1 MSRSFLWWTAKVL
14 EGVGMLVVLIG
25 VFFSMSLGF
34 EGRGLES
41 MTYEF
46 KGLFLGGALFLAG
59 FILERRIGAR

>member
-1 MSRSFLWWTAKVL
+1 MV
-14 EGVGMLVVLIG
+14 VVLVG

-46 KGLFLGGALFLAG
+46 KGLALGGGLFVLG
-59 FILERRIGAR
+59 VLIERRIGTR

>member
-1 MSRSFLWWTAKVL
+1 MNRGAWWWVAKTL
-14 EGVGMLVVLIG
+14 EGLGMVVVLVG

-46 KGLFLGGALFLAG
+46 KGLALGGGLFVLG
-59 FILERRIGAR
+59 VLIERRIGTR